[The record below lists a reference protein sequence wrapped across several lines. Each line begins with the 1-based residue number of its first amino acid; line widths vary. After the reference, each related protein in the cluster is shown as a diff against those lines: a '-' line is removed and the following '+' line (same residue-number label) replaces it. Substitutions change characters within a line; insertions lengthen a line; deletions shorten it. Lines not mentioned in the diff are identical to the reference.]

1 LKIKDKIKI
10 LQEDENIVEI
20 INRRIK
26 EFREIHGNGSECWF
40 RELCFCLLTANYTA
54 QGAINICREESK
66 TGAFMACPVEDLSG
80 FLKKHKHRF
89 PNARAK
95 YIYEA
100 RQHCTEIKKIIEDF
114 KDEREAREWLVKNI
128 KGLGY
133 KEASHFLRNMG
144 YENVAIIDRH
154 ILNVLYENKIIPE
167 IPKTMSKKKYL
178 EIEKQLEKI
187 AGEVNMNLAE
197 LDFYLWYM
205 KTGKVLK

>member
-1 LKIKDKIKI
+1 LKIKEKIKI
-10 LQEDENIVEI
+10 LQEDENLVEI
-20 INRRIK
+20 INRRIREFKVIRGK
-26 EFREIHGNGSECWF
+26 ESECWF

-54 QGAINICREESK
+54 QGAINICREENK
-66 TGAFMACPVEDLSG
+66 TGAFTACPVEDISV

-100 RQHCTEIKKIIEDF
+100 RQYCTEIKKIIEDF